1 MIDSLIFGSK
11 TVHFLWIASN
21 ICLSMLIKTI
31 TKQCVTT
38 SQDTTTS
45 NFTPAVELTLASKGG
60 GGWYFV
66 SVCIPFGC
74 KSSAYI
80 YHTTGL
86 VASPRLRSWNI
97 PSSLNIDDRH
107 NGQLS
112 FSGGTLPP
120 AYQTLASSDEVNFA
134 LALAGIFLTCYI
146 LTSLGYF
153 IGLVESKFTP
163 QKQVPF
169 LGFVIDSERQAFTLL
184 PHKKVSSSRQ
194 KTLPRDNLNL
204 LTLQGLSGKCMSMS
218 LAVPG
223 ARLYV
228 NEII

>member
-1 MIDSLIFGSK
+1 MDRLRSGPISLWGKVGECTPPHLVMPLALEPRKPRLCNDDRFLN
-11 TVHFLWIASN
+11 LWIKDRPFSLDSVQHLPKYVDKDYYQTV
-21 ICLSMLIKTI
+21 CDDHIKLHPSSRT
-31 TKQCVTT
+31 
-38 SQDTTTS
+38 
-45 NFTPAVELTLASKGG
+45 NFGFQG

-66 SVCIPFGC
+66 SVCIPFAC

-112 FSGGTLPP
+112 FSGGALPP

-194 KTLPRDNLNL
+194 KNVASR
-204 LTLQGLSGKCMSMS
+204 
-218 LAVPG
+218 
-223 ARLYV
+223 
-228 NEII
+228 